1 MRKYNVADDC
11 KKMKTP
17 EEYGLLEQ
25 LQNGGLW
32 AAIIG
37 MAGMI
42 ARLLLST
49 APGMTWGKAAR
60 YVLAAGIVAW
70 FVGQGLK
77 DVSMTQGLRDAC
89 VGIAGASAS
98 QIVDFSILWVKGKGA
113 GINRN

>member
-1 MRKYNVADDC
+1 
-11 KKMKTP
+11 MKPP

-113 GINRN
+113 GISRN